1 MGTTRRQLV
10 VMVTGWVLV
19 VLVVGGA
26 TFAVVSRAG
35 DEVGQASA
43 LRSVAAA
50 VPEPSA
56 SRSDRP
62 SRTTASD
69 PPTPDGSEEPEPS
82 EDPSAQPSS
91 SAPASTPTRTSTPA
105 RTPSPA
111 GTTSPPRPPAP
122 QTRTASFTTVAGT
135 VVASCTGSTVRR
147 ESITARDGWRFEDQ
161 VERGRLEV
169 HFARA
174 GGEGSEDEPGETE
187 GDADDEVELAVV
199 CVDGAPTRRSH

>member
-10 VMVTGWVLV
+10 AMVTGWLLV

-43 LRSVAAA
+43 LRTVASS

-62 SRTTASD
+62 TRTAGSGT
-69 PPTPDGSEEPEPS
+69 PTPDGSDEPEPTQ
-82 EDPSAQPSS
+82 EPSGTPSS
-91 SAPASTPTRTSTPA
+91 SAPTRTSGPTRT
-105 RTPSPA
+105 
-111 GTTSPPRPPAP
+111 TTRPPQPPAP
-122 QTRTASFTTVAGT
+122 RTRTASFSTIGGT
-135 VVASCTGSTVRR
+135 VVASCTGSTIRR

-174 GGEGSEDEPGETE
+174 GGEGSEGEPGGTE
-187 GDADDEVELAVV
+187 GDDDDEVELSVV

>member
-1 MGTTRRQLV
+1 MTRVGTTRRQLV
-10 VMVTGWVLV
+10 AMVTGWLLV

-43 LRSVAAA
+43 LRTVASS

-56 SRSDRP
+56 SRTDRP
-62 SRTTASD
+62 TRTAASD
-69 PPTPDGSEEPEPS
+69 APTPDGSEEPEPS
-82 EDPSAQPSS
+82 DEPTQAPSGPQSS
-91 SAPASTPTRTSTPA
+91 STPTRTSGPT
-105 RTPSPA
+105 RTTTRSPQ
-111 GTTSPPRPPAP
+111 PPAP
-122 QTRTASFTTVAGT
+122 RTRTASFSTAGGT
-135 VVASCTGSTVRR
+135 VVASCTGSTIRR

-169 HFARA
+169 HFTRA
-174 GGEGSEDEPGETE
+174 GGEGSEGEPGETE
-187 GDADDEVELAVV
+187 GDDDDEVELAVA